1 VTDTDVF
8 EAARPRLTGRAYRI
22 VGTLADADDVVQ
34 DAWLRWE
41 RADRTLIDNADAWLN
56 TTVSRLALDHLRARK
71 REEDRYVGPWLPAP
85 LVERVADPAELAEL
99 SDSMTTAFLLMLE
112 RLTPDERAAFLL
124 ADVFGDRYADVA
136 ATLGRSPES
145 CRQLASRARRKL
157 RDGHAERRDA
167 ARAASDVARRFLVA
181 LAIGDEQG
189 AIECLAPDAVY
200 LGDGG
205 PDRRAARRPV
215 TGPERIV
222 RLLINLQNRLLAA
235 GEFIPALVGGLPGVA
250 IERDGDLYAV
260 TGVEVVDGRV
270 VRITSQLNPA
280 KLRGVQRP
288 RSAIE

>member
-1 VTDTDVF
+1 MTRSRRR
-8 EAARPRLTGRAYRI
+8 ARPAGTTGAEHGIHASIRKI
-22 VGTLADADDVVQ
+22 DAPHAVV
-34 DAWLRWE
+34 A
-41 RADRTLIDNADAWLN
+41 
-56 TTVSRLALDHLRARK
+56 
-71 REEDRYVGPWLPAP
+71 
-85 LVERVADPAELAEL
+85 
-99 SDSMTTAFLLMLE
+99 
-112 RLTPDERAAFLL
+112 
-124 ADVFGDRYADVA
+124 
-136 ATLGRSPES
+136 
-145 CRQLASRARRKL
+145 
-157 RDGHAERRDA
+157 
-167 ARAASDVARRFLVA
+167 
-181 LAIGDEQG
+181 AIGDEQG